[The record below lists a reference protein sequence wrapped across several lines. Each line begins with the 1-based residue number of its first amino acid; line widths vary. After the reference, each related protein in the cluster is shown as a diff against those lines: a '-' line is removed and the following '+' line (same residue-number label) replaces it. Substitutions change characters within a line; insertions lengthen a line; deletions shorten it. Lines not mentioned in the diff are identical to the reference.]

1 MAPAGLGADESFVDL
16 GEGIAQ
22 SLHADCLL
30 LAPSGEALAQGVAT
44 LEVRDEE
51 WLASGPPTMEPAQVF
66 AANGSQISA
75 G

>member
-1 MAPAGLGADESFVDL
+1 M
-16 GEGIAQ
+16 
-22 SLHADCLL
+22 
-30 LAPSGEALAQGVAT
+30 ALAQGVAT

-51 WLASGPPTMEPAQVF
+51 WLASGLPKMDPAQVF